1 MTAQERIEAA
11 NKALRN
17 YCKHPTAKAPAVA
30 NKKVDTES
38 LKARIAEV
46 RKNVEAAYNKAHELK
61 AWKQTAQLHP
71 LINTLTELEVTL
83 KKISKACAHS
93 YPTAP
98 GF

>member
-1 MTAQERIEAA
+1 MTIDQV
-11 NKALRN
+11 NSHLRN
-17 YCKHPTAKAPAVA
+17 KRPAAKAPAIA
-30 NKKVDTES
+30 NKKIDTES

-61 AWKQTAQLHP
+61 AWKQTAQLHA
-71 LINTLTELEVTL
+71 LIKTLTELELTL
-83 KKISKACAHS
+83 NKISKTCAHS